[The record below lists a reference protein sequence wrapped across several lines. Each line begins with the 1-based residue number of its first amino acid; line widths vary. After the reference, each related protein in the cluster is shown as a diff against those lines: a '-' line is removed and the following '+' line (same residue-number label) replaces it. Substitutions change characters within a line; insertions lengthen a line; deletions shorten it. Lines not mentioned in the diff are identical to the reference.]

1 MTFPLSDFH
10 FVSDTVSGPLQIIQR
25 PWDLTFYTNI
35 VSHGCHIF
43 HERYDQQLW
52 SINFRVINV
61 CVCVVTKLV
70 YFCNEYLADVSSNA
84 ISLKHC
90 ECIQY
95 CLSNIKFLF
104 WQKSILPKICVNLV
118 LFPAIYQA
126 EAALGGKVAILS
138 FVGVTLPSPAT
149 VPPVSTTSPHR
160 QTCFLSWATL
170 PYHCHT
176 PSRPLKQ
183 YSFLRFRTEREH
195 QNILLGFQYL
205 DIDSHLEN
213 ISCRKT
219 VPR

>member
-10 FVSDTVSGPLQIIQR
+10 FVSDTVRSFKDHGT
-25 PWDLTFYTNI
+25 WHFTLTLFNNSY
-35 VSHGCHIF
+35 GCHIF

-84 ISLKHC
+84 KHC

-138 FVGVTLPSPAT
+138 FVGVTLPSSCHSAT
-149 VPPVSTTSPHR
+149 CINHISASSDLFPILGDLALPLPHPFTPIETIFFSPLSDGERTSEYTAR
-160 QTCFLSWATL
+160 FSIFGYWQ
-170 PYHCHT
+170 
-176 PSRPLKQ
+176 
-183 YSFLRFRTEREH
+183 SFGKH
-195 QNILLGFQYL
+195 
-205 DIDSHLEN
+205 
-213 ISCRKT
+213 
-219 VPR
+219 